1 MIINGV
7 IINQLRKNDHYVQE
21 TKNIKIYITV

>member
-1 MIINGV
+1 MIINSV
-7 IINQLRKNDHYVQE
+7 IINQLRKNDYYVQE